1 MGEGT
6 NKREAR
12 SEVNNAMVSATRIV
26 VVVVNDVYEVDT
38 NSISIKKGGRIGIG
52 TKTWRRGRG

>member
-6 NKREAR
+6 NEREAR
-12 SEVNNAMVSATRIV
+12 SEVNNTMVSATRIV

-38 NSISIKKGGRIGIG
+38 NSISIKKGGENRN
-52 TKTWRRGRG
+52 RN